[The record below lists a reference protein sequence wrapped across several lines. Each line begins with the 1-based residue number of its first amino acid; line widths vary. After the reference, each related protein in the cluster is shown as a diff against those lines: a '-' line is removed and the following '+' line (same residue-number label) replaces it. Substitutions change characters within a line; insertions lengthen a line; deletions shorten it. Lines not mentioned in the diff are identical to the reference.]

1 MSRYQPNVCVQFYR
15 YCTDDNDS
23 IFYSNSYKYLSV
35 NDWDKEALTEMLRF
49 SIPLIPTSIL
59 WWLISGLNRPLLE
72 DYVGLFAL
80 GLMAVAGKL
89 PGIMNLVFNFFQQAW
104 IVTVVEEYITIRCFR

>member
-1 MSRYQPNVCVQFYR
+1 M
-15 YCTDDNDS
+15 
-23 IFYSNSYKYLSV
+23 SV

-89 PGIMNLVFNFFQQAW
+89 PGIMNLIFNFFSKRGLLLLLKN
-104 IVTVVEEYITIRCFR
+104 IRNLILLSITIRCFR